1 MKVHELIDELEKLD
15 PDAVVL
21 IPNRDHIESYRSPSW
36 LVTNIWVQPSRDI
49 HKWFEATNEER
60 DRDIPGVIL

>member
-21 IPNRDHIESYRSPSW
+21 IPNRDHIES
-36 LVTNIWVQPSRDI
+36 
-49 HKWFEATNEER
+49 
-60 DRDIPGVIL
+60 